1 MNMEKNMKENKKQKK
16 AGFTLV
22 ELLVVLVILMV
33 IGTIAVQN
41 FSGQEDKAKVKAARA
56 SFTTLENALERFKLD
71 MGRYPTE
78 EEGLAV
84 LMVAP
89 EGDEGSWGPKYLKK
103 DRFLQDAWGND
114 YVYTAPGP
122 DGEPYEIISYG
133 ADGAE
138 GGEGQFDMD
147 LSNLD

>member
-1 MNMEKNMKENKKQKK
+1 MNEKQKQKK

-78 EEGLAV
+78 DEGLAV
-84 LMVAP
+84 LITAP
-89 EGDEGSWGPKYLKK
+89 EDDDGSWGPKYLKK
-103 DRFLQDAWGND
+103 ERYLLDAWNND

-122 DGEPYEIISYG
+122 DGEPFEIISYG

-138 GGEGQFDMD
+138 GGEGQFDAD

>member
-1 MNMEKNMKENKKQKK
+1 MEQKKRKQSK

-22 ELLVVLVILMV
+22 ELLVVLVIIGV

-41 FSGQEDKAKVKAARA
+41 FSGQEDKAKIKATKA

-78 EEGLAV
+78 DEGLSA
-84 LMVAP
+84 LMIAP
-89 EGDEGSWGPKYLKK
+89 EDDDGSWGPKYLRKER
-103 DRFLQDAWGND
+103 DLQDAWGND
-114 YVYTAPGP
+114 YVYTVPGS
-122 DGEPYEIISYG
+122 DSEPFEIVSYG

-138 GGEGQFDMD
+138 GGEGQFDAD

>member
-1 MNMEKNMKENKKQKK
+1 MEQNKKQKR

-78 EEGLAV
+78 EEGLSV
-84 LMVAP
+84 LITP
-89 EGDEGSWGPKYLKK
+89 PDDDDGSWGPKYLKK
-103 DRFLQDAWGND
+103 DRHLQDAWGND

-122 DGEPYEIISYG
+122 DGEPFEIISLG

-138 GGEGQFDMD
+138 GGESKFDLD

>member
-1 MNMEKNMKENKKQKK
+1 MNQKK
-16 AGFTLV
+16 RKQSKSGFTLV

-78 EEGLAV
+78 DEGLMV
-84 LMVAP
+84 LIVAP
-89 EGDEGSWGPKYLKK
+89 EDDDGSWGPKYLKK
-103 DRFLQDAWGND
+103 ERYLQDAWNND
-114 YVYTAPGP
+114 YVYTVPGP
-122 DGEPYEIISYG
+122 DGEAFEIISYG

-138 GGEGQFDMD
+138 GGEGQFDAD

>member
-1 MNMEKNMKENKKQKK
+1 MEQKRKQGK

-41 FSGQEDKAKVKAARA
+41 FSGQEDKARIKAARA
-56 SFTTLENALERFKLD
+56 SFATLENALERFKLD

-78 EEGLAV
+78 DEGLAV
-84 LMVAP
+84 LMTPP
-89 EGDEGSWGPKYLKK
+89 EDDDGSWGPKYLKK

-122 DGEPYEIISYG
+122 DGEPFEIISYG

-138 GGEGQFDMD
+138 GGEGRFDQD

>member
-1 MNMEKNMKENKKQKK
+1 MEQKKKQKK

-84 LMVAP
+84 LITAP
-89 EGDEGSWGPKYLKK
+89 EDDDGSWGPKYLKK
-103 DRFLQDAWGND
+103 DRYLQDAWGND

-122 DGEPYEIISYG
+122 DDEPFEIVSYG

-138 GGEGQFDMD
+138 GGESKFDMD

>member
-1 MNMEKNMKENKKQKK
+1 MNEKQKQNK

-41 FSGQEDKAKVKAARA
+41 FSGQEDKAKVKAVRA

-84 LMVAP
+84 LITAP
-89 EGDEGSWGPKYLKK
+89 EDDDGSWGPKYLKK
-103 DRFLQDAWGND
+103 ERYLSDAWGNE
-114 YVYTAPGP
+114 YAFTVPGT
-122 DGEPYEIISYG
+122 DGEPFAIVSYG
-133 ADGAE
+133 ADGEE
-138 GGEGQFDMD
+138 GGENKFDLD